1 MQTPIYKFANFG
13 NISFQGSQFHDK
25 MLFSMSVTSLML
37 LVPCIYIIFI
47 LIKSI
52 LDPLRLVP
60 GPLLARY
67 TRLWYLYKI
76 YQGDFEKTNI
86 ELHKRFGPVVRIAP
100 NEYSINDVSAAKTI
114 YGHGN
119 AFIKVFRLQFCAA

>member
-1 MQTPIYKFANFG
+1 
-13 NISFQGSQFHDK
+13 
-25 MLFSMSVTSLML
+25 MSVGSLVL
-37 LVPCIYIIFI
+37 LVPSSYIIFT
-47 LIKSI
+47 LVQSI
-52 LDPLRLVP
+52 LDPLRRIP

-86 ELHKRFGPVVRIAP
+86 ELHERHGPVVRIAP
-100 NEYSINDVSAAKTI
+100 GEYSINDVSAAKTI

-119 AFIKVFRLQFCAA
+119 AFIKVFIFGIALC